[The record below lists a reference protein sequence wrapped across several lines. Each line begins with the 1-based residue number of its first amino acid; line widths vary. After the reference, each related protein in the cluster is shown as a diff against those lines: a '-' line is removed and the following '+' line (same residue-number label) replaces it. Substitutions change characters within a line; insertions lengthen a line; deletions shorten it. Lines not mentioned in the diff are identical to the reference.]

1 MGRVIMPT
9 EAILKLLENGKWYY
23 IKDIGKLTQLNDR
36 KVETVTKFLEKY
48 DFVKV
53 DKTHQKIRLDAPT
66 SKFFQKIREIELEEH
81 STKL

>member
-1 MGRVIMPT
+1 MPT
-9 EAILKLLENGKWYY
+9 ETILKLLENGEWHY

-53 DKTHQKIRLDAPT
+53 DKTHKKIKLDSPT

-81 STKL
+81 SSKL